1 MSEYLN
7 ALAPGREINEY
18 EIVRVLGAGA
28 FGITYLAV
36 DRRRKFEV
44 AIKEYLPND
53 FAAREHARNGRVV
66 PKSENERADFKW
78 GLGRF
83 LDESRLLARFG
94 HPNIVRVYQ
103 SFRARGTG
111 YLVMEYV
118 NGDTFTELLRRRGT
132 LTESELK
139 VLLFPILDGL
149 EEVHRAEFL
158 HRDIKPSNILVR
170 NDGSPV
176 ILDFGSARQALSA
189 RSRSVTSLVTPS
201 YAPIE
206 QYSSRG
212 NQGPWTDIYALGALA
227 YRAVTG
233 KPPKP
238 APERAYENDF
248 EVWREGI
255 PDITPSFA
263 KAIELA
269 LAFKESDRPQ
279 SIAEFRAALGE
290 DDDAQFRGSGP
301 PNHKR
306 TQDDEPMVA
315 ALRKVLDVFRRPRIR
330 KLPWQSIQRIARARW
345 RGTSL
350 WHVGLVGVV
359 LTIIGFTLIQL
370 IERPERGLEGIIGRA
385 PAENL
390 PPESEPNILLPGTD
404 RRSVH
409 GKSCDENDHYRSLA
423 DTEASTPLVTA
434 LTVELMGSLEGHQD
448 DVEAVAFSP
457 DGELI
462 ATASADGT
470 ARVWDVATR
479 RQSSVLMGHGGQV
492 NSVAFLPDGTHIATA
507 SDDGTARIWQVQS
520 GRQTNV
526 LAGHDGPVNS
536 VAISPDG
543 SLILTA
549 SADATIRLWRIVDGQ
564 QANVADHASGVSS
577 ASFSPDGSLI
587 ATSSYRTVSLWD
599 ASFDSPPDLF
609 RGASRRHYS
618 VVFSPLSSSVLLSF
632 VDQEATVLDIRR
644 DNSFVSLGRHTSQVR
659 SGAFSPNG
667 LIVATAEFNGTL
679 RLWEVSTGR
688 QLTSRTAHN
697 VFLTAVAFSM
707 DGLHLATASGDNT
720 ARIWRIGY

>member
-1 MSEYLN
+1 MNEYLN

-36 DRRRKFEV
+36 DHRRQFEV

-53 FAAREHARNGRVV
+53 FAAREYARDGKVV

-78 GLGRF
+78 GLDRF
-83 LDESRLLARFG
+83 LDESRLLARFA
-94 HPNIVRVYQ
+94 HPSIVSVYQ

-118 NGDTFTELLRRRGT
+118 NGDTLTELLRRRGT

-139 VLLFPILDGL
+139 ELLFPILDGL
-149 EEVHRAEFL
+149 EEVHRAKFL

-255 PDITPSFA
+255 PEVTPSFA

-269 LAFKESDRPQ
+269 LAFKESERPQ

-290 DDDAQFRGSGP
+290 HDDVEFRGPGP
-301 PNHKR
+301 PKHQR
-306 TQDDEPMVA
+306 TQDAEPMVA
-315 ALRKVLDVFRRPRIR
+315 VSRKILDVFRRPRIPE
-330 KLPWQSIQRIARARW
+330 LPWQSIQRIAHARW
-345 RGTSL
+345 WGTSL
-350 WHVGLVGVV
+350 WHVGLVGAV
-359 LTIIGFTLIQL
+359 LTIIGFILIQL
-370 IERPERGLEGIIGRA
+370 IERPGSELEGIVGRD

-390 PPESEPNILLPGTD
+390 PLGSEPNILLPGADHRAVYGT
-404 RRSVH
+404 RR
-409 GKSCDENDHYRSLA
+409 GENGRYRSPA
-423 DTEASTPLVTA
+423 DTEASTPLLTA
-434 LTVELMGSLEGHQD
+434 LTVELMGTLESHQD
-448 DVEAVAFSP
+448 DVKAVAFSP

-479 RQSSVLMGHGGQV
+479 RQSGVLKGHGGQV
-492 NSVAFLPDGTHIATA
+492 NSVAFLPDGTHVATA

-526 LAGHDGPVNS
+526 LAGHDGPVHS

-564 QANVADHASGVSS
+564 QVNVADHASGVSS

-599 ASFDSPPDLF
+599 ASFDSPPELF

-632 VDQEATVLDIRR
+632 VDQEATVLDIRWG
-644 DNSFVSLGRHTSQVR
+644 NSFVSLGGHTSQVR

-679 RLWEVSTGR
+679 RLWEVSSGH

-697 VFLTAVAFSM
+697 VFLTAVTFSM